1 MTRRT
6 ETVIF
11 HGGATLAFTDYETEQ
26 LRKALLKETRHC
38 AVTLGMKKTS
48 VEQLTKA
55 VGIAKGSFYKFYE
68 SKEMLFF
75 AVLENIHSELYG
87 VADHALSE
95 ANGLPPSERAA
106 KAVLAV
112 CRRLSDTGD
121 MVFIENDAKLLLQRL
136 PEDIV
141 IQSSK
146 QVADDFHPRHCDCRK
161 TYEYDILNRTFP
173 LPAYRNTAYFLYG
186 TLNIEAMRRACQ
198 AFLGEHDFASFCAA
212 GAQVQTT
219 VRKIYSLEVECRPL
233 TEAGT
238 PVPPASGEAVNAA
251 DGKHGEQVQQA
262 QSASGEM
269 LNAAAGESDEQ
280 VQQAQPESG
289 ETAIPAAGGA
299 NAGSAD
305 QLLTI
310 RVKGNG
316 FLYNMVR
323 IIAGTLV
330 EVGRGHIKPEEVAGI
345 IAAKDRAKAGPTAPA
360 RGLRLVEIEYR
371 NNL

>member
-1 MTRRT
+1 MNQKMTTQTKMTRRILLRVAYDGT
-6 ETVIF
+6 NY
-11 HGGATLAFTDYETEQ
+11 HGWQLQPNAATIEGELNRVLCALTGEEIVVTGASRTD
-26 LRKALLKETRHC
+26 A
-38 AVTLGMKKTS
+38 
-48 VEQLTKA
+48 
-55 VGIAKGSFYKFYE
+55 
-68 SKEMLFF
+68 
-75 AVLENIHSELYG
+75 G
-87 VADHALSE
+87 VHALG
-95 ANGLPPSERAA
+95 NV
-106 KAVLAV
+106 AVF
-112 CRRLSDTGD
+112 DTTSRIPAEK
-121 MVFIENDAKLLLQRL
+121 FSYALNQRL

-173 LPAYRNTAYFLYG
+173 LPAYRNTAYFPYG

-251 DGKHGEQVQQA
+251 DGKRGEQVQQA

-269 LNAAAGESDEQ
+269 LNAAAGKSDEQ
-280 VQQAQPESG
+280 VQQVQSASG

-299 NAGSAD
+299 NAGSAN

-360 RGLRLVEIEYR
+360 RGLRLVEIEY
-371 NNL
+371 LQ

>member
-1 MTRRT
+1 MIIRWNRIEAMNQKMTTQTKMTRRILLRVAYDGT
-6 ETVIF
+6 NY
-11 HGGATLAFTDYETEQ
+11 HGWQLQPNAATIEGELNRALCALTGEEIVVTGASRTD
-26 LRKALLKETRHC
+26 A
-38 AVTLGMKKTS
+38 
-48 VEQLTKA
+48 
-55 VGIAKGSFYKFYE
+55 
-68 SKEMLFF
+68 
-75 AVLENIHSELYG
+75 G
-87 VADHALSE
+87 VHALG
-95 ANGLPPSERAA
+95 NV
-106 KAVLAV
+106 AVF
-112 CRRLSDTGD
+112 DTTSRIPAEK
-121 MVFIENDAKLLLQRL
+121 FSYALNQRL

-219 VRKIYSLEVECRPL
+219 VRTIYSLEVECRPL

-269 LNAAAGESDEQ
+269 LNAAAGESGEQ
-280 VQQAQPESG
+280 VQQAQSESG
-289 ETAIPAAGGA
+289 ETAIPAAGGT

-360 RGLRLVEIEYR
+360 RGLRLVEIEY
-371 NNL
+371 LQ

>member
-1 MTRRT
+1 MIIRWNRIEAMNQKMTTQTKMTRRILLRVAYDGT
-6 ETVIF
+6 NY
-11 HGGATLAFTDYETEQ
+11 HGWQLQPNAATIEGELNRALCALTGEEIVVTGASRTD
-26 LRKALLKETRHC
+26 A
-38 AVTLGMKKTS
+38 
-48 VEQLTKA
+48 
-55 VGIAKGSFYKFYE
+55 
-68 SKEMLFF
+68 
-75 AVLENIHSELYG
+75 G
-87 VADHALSE
+87 VHALG
-95 ANGLPPSERAA
+95 NV
-106 KAVLAV
+106 AVF
-112 CRRLSDTGD
+112 DTTSRIPAEK
-121 MVFIENDAKLLLQRL
+121 FSYALNQRL

-186 TLNIEAMRRACQ
+186 TLNIEAMRQACQ

-219 VRKIYSLEVECRPL
+219 VRTIYSLEVECRPL

-251 DGKHGEQVQQA
+251 NGKHGEQVQQA

-269 LNAAAGESDEQ
+269 LNAAAGESGEQ

-299 NAGSAD
+299 NAGSAN

-360 RGLRLVEIEYR
+360 RGLRLVEIEY
-371 NNL
+371 LQ

>member
-1 MTRRT
+1 MNQKMTTQTNMTRRILLRVAYDGT
-6 ETVIF
+6 NY
-11 HGGATLAFTDYETEQ
+11 HGWQLQPNAATIEGELNRALCALTGEEIVVTGASRTD
-26 LRKALLKETRHC
+26 A
-38 AVTLGMKKTS
+38 
-48 VEQLTKA
+48 
-55 VGIAKGSFYKFYE
+55 
-68 SKEMLFF
+68 
-75 AVLENIHSELYG
+75 G
-87 VADHALSE
+87 VHALG
-95 ANGLPPSERAA
+95 NV
-106 KAVLAV
+106 AVF
-112 CRRLSDTGD
+112 DTTSRIPAEK
-121 MVFIENDAKLLLQRL
+121 FSYALNQRL

-186 TLNIEAMRRACQ
+186 TLDIEAMRRACQ

-219 VRKIYSLEVECRPL
+219 VRTIYSLEVECRPL

-251 DGKHGEQVQQA
+251 AGKSGEQVQQT
-262 QSASGEM
+262 
-269 LNAAAGESDEQ
+269 
-280 VQQAQPESG
+280 QPASG
-289 ETAIPAAGGA
+289 ETAIRAAGGA

>member
-1 MTRRT
+1 MIIRWNRIEAMNQKMTTQTNMTRRILLRVAYDGT
-6 ETVIF
+6 NY
-11 HGGATLAFTDYETEQ
+11 HGWQLQPNAATIEGELNRALCALTGEEIVVTGASRTD
-26 LRKALLKETRHC
+26 A
-38 AVTLGMKKTS
+38 
-48 VEQLTKA
+48 
-55 VGIAKGSFYKFYE
+55 
-68 SKEMLFF
+68 
-75 AVLENIHSELYG
+75 G
-87 VADHALSE
+87 VHALG
-95 ANGLPPSERAA
+95 NV
-106 KAVLAV
+106 AVF
-112 CRRLSDTGD
+112 DTTSRIPAEK
-121 MVFIENDAKLLLQRL
+121 FSYALNQRL

-219 VRKIYSLEVECRPL
+219 VRTIYSLEVECRPL

-251 DGKHGEQVQQA
+251 AGKSGEQVQQA
-262 QSASGEM
+262 QPASGE
-269 LNAAAGESDEQ
+269 AA
-280 VQQAQPESG
+280 
-289 ETAIPAAGGA
+289 IRAAGGT
-299 NAGSAD
+299 NAGSAN

-371 NNL
+371 KN

>member
-1 MTRRT
+1 MIIRWNRIEAMNQKMTTQTKMTRRILLQVAYDGT
-6 ETVIF
+6 NY
-11 HGGATLAFTDYETEQ
+11 HGWQLQPNAATIEGELNRALCALTGEEIVVTGASRTD
-26 LRKALLKETRHC
+26 A
-38 AVTLGMKKTS
+38 
-48 VEQLTKA
+48 
-55 VGIAKGSFYKFYE
+55 
-68 SKEMLFF
+68 
-75 AVLENIHSELYG
+75 G
-87 VADHALSE
+87 VHALG
-95 ANGLPPSERAA
+95 NV
-106 KAVLAV
+106 AVF
-112 CRRLSDTGD
+112 DTTSRIPAEK
-121 MVFIENDAKLLLQRL
+121 FSYALNQRL

-173 LPAYRNTAYFLYG
+173 LPAYRNTAHFLYG
-186 TLNIEAMRRACQ
+186 TLNFEAMRRACQ

-219 VRKIYSLEVECRPL
+219 VRAIYSLEVECRPL

-269 LNAAAGESDEQ
+269 LNAAAGKSDEQ

-360 RGLRLVEIEYR
+360 RGLRLVEIEY
-371 NNL
+371 LQ

>member
-1 MTRRT
+1 MNQKMTTQTKMTRRILLRVAYDGT
-6 ETVIF
+6 NY
-11 HGGATLAFTDYETEQ
+11 HGWQLQPNAATIEGELNRALCALTGEEIVVAGASRTD
-26 LRKALLKETRHC
+26 A
-38 AVTLGMKKTS
+38 
-48 VEQLTKA
+48 
-55 VGIAKGSFYKFYE
+55 
-68 SKEMLFF
+68 
-75 AVLENIHSELYG
+75 G
-87 VADHALSE
+87 VHALG
-95 ANGLPPSERAA
+95 NV
-106 KAVLAV
+106 AVF
-112 CRRLSDTGD
+112 DTTSRIPAEK
-121 MVFIENDAKLLLQRL
+121 FSYALNQRL

-161 TYEYDILNRTFP
+161 TYEYDILNRTLP

-186 TLNIEAMRRACQ
+186 TLNIEAMRQACQ

-219 VRKIYSLEVECRPL
+219 VRTIYSLEVECRPL

-238 PVPPASGEAVNAA
+238 PVSPASGEAVNAA
-251 DGKHGEQVQQA
+251 DGKHG
-262 QSASGEM
+262 
-269 LNAAAGESDEQ
+269 EQ

-345 IAAKDRAKAGPTAPA
+345 IAAKDRAKAGPTAQA

>member
-1 MTRRT
+1 MNQKMTTQTKMTRRILLRVAYDGT
-6 ETVIF
+6 NY
-11 HGGATLAFTDYETEQ
+11 HGWQLQPNAATIEGELNRALCALTGEEIVVTGASRTD
-26 LRKALLKETRHC
+26 A
-38 AVTLGMKKTS
+38 
-48 VEQLTKA
+48 
-55 VGIAKGSFYKFYE
+55 
-68 SKEMLFF
+68 
-75 AVLENIHSELYG
+75 G
-87 VADHALSE
+87 VHALG
-95 ANGLPPSERAA
+95 NV
-106 KAVLAV
+106 AVF
-112 CRRLSDTGD
+112 DTTSRIPAEK
-121 MVFIENDAKLLLQRL
+121 FSYALNQRL

-219 VRKIYSLEVECRPL
+219 VRTIYSLTVECRPL

-238 PVPPASGEAVNAA
+238 PVSPASGEAVNAA

-289 ETAIPAAGGA
+289 ETAIPAAGGT

>member
-1 MTRRT
+1 MIIRWNRIEAMNQKMTTQTKMTRRILLRVAYDGT
-6 ETVIF
+6 NY
-11 HGGATLAFTDYETEQ
+11 HGWQLQPNAATIEGELNRALCALTGEEIVVTGASRTD
-26 LRKALLKETRHC
+26 A
-38 AVTLGMKKTS
+38 
-48 VEQLTKA
+48 
-55 VGIAKGSFYKFYE
+55 
-68 SKEMLFF
+68 
-75 AVLENIHSELYG
+75 G
-87 VADHALSE
+87 VHALG
-95 ANGLPPSERAA
+95 NV
-106 KAVLAV
+106 AVF
-112 CRRLSDTGD
+112 DTTSRIPAEK
-121 MVFIENDAKLLLQRL
+121 FSYALNQRL

-219 VRKIYSLEVECRPL
+219 VRTIYSLEVECRPL
-233 TEAGT
+233 TE
-238 PVPPASGEAVNAA
+238 
-251 DGKHGEQVQQA
+251 
-262 QSASGEM
+262 
-269 LNAAAGESDEQ
+269 
-280 VQQAQPESG
+280 
-289 ETAIPAAGGA
+289 A

-345 IAAKDRAKAGPTAPA
+345 IAVKDRAKAGPTAPA

-371 NNL
+371 KNQ

>member
-1 MTRRT
+1 MIIRWNRIEAMNQKMTTQTKMTRRILLRVAYDGT
-6 ETVIF
+6 NY
-11 HGGATLAFTDYETEQ
+11 HGWQLQPNAATIEGELNRALCALTGEEIVVTGASRTD
-26 LRKALLKETRHC
+26 A
-38 AVTLGMKKTS
+38 
-48 VEQLTKA
+48 
-55 VGIAKGSFYKFYE
+55 
-68 SKEMLFF
+68 
-75 AVLENIHSELYG
+75 G
-87 VADHALSE
+87 VHALG
-95 ANGLPPSERAA
+95 NV
-106 KAVLAV
+106 AVF
-112 CRRLSDTGD
+112 DTTSRIPAEK
-121 MVFIENDAKLLLQRL
+121 FSYALNQRL

-289 ETAIPAAGGA
+289 ETAIPAAGGV

-330 EVGRGHIKPEEVAGI
+330 EVGRGHIKPEEIAGI
-345 IAAKDRAKAGPTAPA
+345 IAAKDRAKAGSTAPA

>member
-1 MTRRT
+1 MIIRWNRIEAMNQKMTTQTKMTRRILLRVAYDGT
-6 ETVIF
+6 NY
-11 HGGATLAFTDYETEQ
+11 HGWQLQPNAATIEGELNRALCALTGEEIVVTGASRTD
-26 LRKALLKETRHC
+26 A
-38 AVTLGMKKTS
+38 
-48 VEQLTKA
+48 
-55 VGIAKGSFYKFYE
+55 
-68 SKEMLFF
+68 
-75 AVLENIHSELYG
+75 G
-87 VADHALSE
+87 VHALG
-95 ANGLPPSERAA
+95 NV
-106 KAVLAV
+106 AVF
-112 CRRLSDTGD
+112 DTTSRIPAEK
-121 MVFIENDAKLLLQRL
+121 FSYALNQRL

-251 DGKHGEQVQQA
+251 DGKRGEQVQQA

-269 LNAAAGESDEQ
+269 LNAAAGKSDEQ

-360 RGLRLVEIEYR
+360 RGLRLVEIEY
-371 NNL
+371 LQ

>member
-1 MTRRT
+1 MNQKMTTQTNMTRRILLRVAYDGT
-6 ETVIF
+6 NY
-11 HGGATLAFTDYETEQ
+11 HGWQLQPNAATIEGELNRALCALTGEEIVVTGASRTD
-26 LRKALLKETRHC
+26 A
-38 AVTLGMKKTS
+38 
-48 VEQLTKA
+48 
-55 VGIAKGSFYKFYE
+55 
-68 SKEMLFF
+68 
-75 AVLENIHSELYG
+75 G
-87 VADHALSE
+87 VHALG
-95 ANGLPPSERAA
+95 NV
-106 KAVLAV
+106 AVF
-112 CRRLSDTGD
+112 DTTSRIPAEK
-121 MVFIENDAKLLLQRL
+121 FSYALNQRL

-186 TLNIEAMRRACQ
+186 TLDIEAMRRACQ

-219 VRKIYSLEVECRPL
+219 VRTIYSLEVECRPL

-251 DGKHGEQVQQA
+251 AGKSGEQVQQT
-262 QSASGEM
+262 
-269 LNAAAGESDEQ
+269 
-280 VQQAQPESG
+280 QPASG
-289 ETAIPAAGGA
+289 ETAIRAAGGA

-310 RVKGNG
+310 RVKGDG

>member
-1 MTRRT
+1 MNQKMTTQTKMTRRILLRVAYDGT
-6 ETVIF
+6 NY
-11 HGGATLAFTDYETEQ
+11 HGWQLQPNAATIEGELNRALCALTGEEIVVTGASRTD
-26 LRKALLKETRHC
+26 A
-38 AVTLGMKKTS
+38 
-48 VEQLTKA
+48 
-55 VGIAKGSFYKFYE
+55 
-68 SKEMLFF
+68 
-75 AVLENIHSELYG
+75 G
-87 VADHALSE
+87 VHALG
-95 ANGLPPSERAA
+95 NV
-106 KAVLAV
+106 AVF
-112 CRRLSDTGD
+112 DTTSRIPAEK
-121 MVFIENDAKLLLQRL
+121 FSYALNQRL

-262 QSASGEM
+262 QPASGEM

-289 ETAIPAAGGA
+289 ETAIPAAGGV

-360 RGLRLVEIEYR
+360 RGLRLVEIEYFQ
-371 NNL
+371 

>member
-1 MTRRT
+1 MNQKMTTQTKMTRRILLRVAYDGT
-6 ETVIF
+6 NY
-11 HGGATLAFTDYETEQ
+11 HGWQLQPNAATIEGELNRALCALTGEEIVVTGASRTD
-26 LRKALLKETRHC
+26 A
-38 AVTLGMKKTS
+38 G
-48 VEQLTKA
+48 
-55 VGIAKGSFYKFYE
+55 G
-68 SKEMLFF
+68 
-75 AVLENIHSELYG
+75 
-87 VADHALSE
+87 HALG
-95 ANGLPPSERAA
+95 NV
-106 KAVLAV
+106 AVF
-112 CRRLSDTGD
+112 DTTSRIPAEK
-121 MVFIENDAKLLLQRL
+121 FSYALNQRL

-251 DGKHGEQVQQA
+251 DGKRGEQVQQA

-269 LNAAAGESDEQ
+269 LNAAAGKSDEQ

-360 RGLRLVEIEYR
+360 RGLRLVEIEY
-371 NNL
+371 LQ

>member
-1 MTRRT
+1 MNQKMTTQTKMTRRILLRVAYDGT
-6 ETVIF
+6 NY
-11 HGGATLAFTDYETEQ
+11 HGWQLQPNAATIEGELNRALCALTGEEIVVTGASRTD
-26 LRKALLKETRHC
+26 A
-38 AVTLGMKKTS
+38 
-48 VEQLTKA
+48 
-55 VGIAKGSFYKFYE
+55 
-68 SKEMLFF
+68 
-75 AVLENIHSELYG
+75 G
-87 VADHALSE
+87 VHALG
-95 ANGLPPSERAA
+95 NV
-106 KAVLAV
+106 AVF
-112 CRRLSDTGD
+112 DTTSRIPAEK
-121 MVFIENDAKLLLQRL
+121 FSYALNQRL

-219 VRKIYSLEVECRPL
+219 VRTIYSLEVECRPL

-251 DGKHGEQVQQA
+251 DGKRG
-262 QSASGEM
+262 
-269 LNAAAGESDEQ
+269 EQ

-310 RVKGNG
+310 SVKGNG

>member
-1 MTRRT
+1 MNQKMTTQTNMTRRILLRVAYDGT
-6 ETVIF
+6 NY
-11 HGGATLAFTDYETEQ
+11 HGWQLQPNAATIEGELNRALCALTSEEIVVTGASRTD
-26 LRKALLKETRHC
+26 A
-38 AVTLGMKKTS
+38 
-48 VEQLTKA
+48 
-55 VGIAKGSFYKFYE
+55 
-68 SKEMLFF
+68 
-75 AVLENIHSELYG
+75 G
-87 VADHALSE
+87 VHALG
-95 ANGLPPSERAA
+95 NV
-106 KAVLAV
+106 AVF
-112 CRRLSDTGD
+112 DTTSRIPAEK
-121 MVFIENDAKLLLQRL
+121 FSYALNQRL

-219 VRKIYSLEVECRPL
+219 VRTIYSLEVECRPL

-251 DGKHGEQVQQA
+251 AGKSGEQVQQA
-262 QSASGEM
+262 QSASGKM
-269 LNAAAGESDEQ
+269 LNTADGKCGE
-280 VQQAQPESG
+280 QAQSESG
-289 ETAIPAAGGA
+289 EAAIPAAGGITT
-299 NAGSAD
+299 GSAD

-360 RGLRLVEIEYR
+360 RGLRLVEIEY
-371 NNL
+371 LQ

>member
-1 MTRRT
+1 MNQKMTTQTKMTRRILLRVAYDGT
-6 ETVIF
+6 NY
-11 HGGATLAFTDYETEQ
+11 HGWQLQPNAATIEGELNRALCALTGEEIVVTGASRTD
-26 LRKALLKETRHC
+26 A
-38 AVTLGMKKTS
+38 
-48 VEQLTKA
+48 
-55 VGIAKGSFYKFYE
+55 
-68 SKEMLFF
+68 
-75 AVLENIHSELYG
+75 G
-87 VADHALSE
+87 VHALG
-95 ANGLPPSERAA
+95 NV
-106 KAVLAV
+106 AVF
-112 CRRLSDTGD
+112 DTTSRIPAEK
-121 MVFIENDAKLLLQRL
+121 FSYALNQRL

-251 DGKHGEQVQQA
+251 DGKRGEQVQQA

-269 LNAAAGESDEQ
+269 LNAAAGKSDEQ

-360 RGLRLVEIEYR
+360 RGLRLVEIEY
-371 NNL
+371 LQ

>member
-1 MTRRT
+1 MIIRWNRIEAMNQKMTTQTKMTRRILLRVAYDGT
-6 ETVIF
+6 NY
-11 HGGATLAFTDYETEQ
+11 HGWQLQPNAATIEGELNRALCALTGEEIVVTGASRTD
-26 LRKALLKETRHC
+26 A
-38 AVTLGMKKTS
+38 
-48 VEQLTKA
+48 
-55 VGIAKGSFYKFYE
+55 
-68 SKEMLFF
+68 
-75 AVLENIHSELYG
+75 G
-87 VADHALSE
+87 VHALG
-95 ANGLPPSERAA
+95 NV
-106 KAVLAV
+106 AVF
-112 CRRLSDTGD
+112 DTTSRIPAEK
-121 MVFIENDAKLLLQRL
+121 FSYALNQRL

-289 ETAIPAAGGA
+289 KTAIPAAGGT

>member
-1 MTRRT
+1 MIIRWNRIEAMNQKMTTQTNMTRRILLRVAYDGT
-6 ETVIF
+6 NY
-11 HGGATLAFTDYETEQ
+11 HGWQLQPNAATIEGELNRALCVLTGEEIVVTGASRTD
-26 LRKALLKETRHC
+26 A
-38 AVTLGMKKTS
+38 
-48 VEQLTKA
+48 
-55 VGIAKGSFYKFYE
+55 
-68 SKEMLFF
+68 
-75 AVLENIHSELYG
+75 G
-87 VADHALSE
+87 VHALG
-95 ANGLPPSERAA
+95 NV
-106 KAVLAV
+106 AVF
-112 CRRLSDTGD
+112 DTTSRIPAEK
-121 MVFIENDAKLLLQRL
+121 FSYALNQRL

-141 IQSSK
+141 IQSSR

-173 LPAYRNTAYFLYG
+173 LPAYRNTAHFLYG

-219 VRKIYSLEVECRPL
+219 VRTIYSLEVECRPL
-233 TEAGT
+233 TEAN
-238 PVPPASGEAVNAA
+238 V
-251 DGKHGEQVQQA
+251 
-262 QSASGEM
+262 
-269 LNAAAGESDEQ
+269 
-280 VQQAQPESG
+280 
-289 ETAIPAAGGA
+289 
-299 NAGSAD
+299 GSAD

-371 NNL
+371 KNQ

>member
-1 MTRRT
+1 MNQKMTTQTKMTRRILLRVAYDGT
-6 ETVIF
+6 NY
-11 HGGATLAFTDYETEQ
+11 HGWQLQPNAATIEGELNRALCALTGEEIVVTGASRTD
-26 LRKALLKETRHC
+26 A
-38 AVTLGMKKTS
+38 
-48 VEQLTKA
+48 
-55 VGIAKGSFYKFYE
+55 
-68 SKEMLFF
+68 
-75 AVLENIHSELYG
+75 G
-87 VADHALSE
+87 VHALG
-95 ANGLPPSERAA
+95 NV
-106 KAVLAV
+106 AVF
-112 CRRLSDTGD
+112 DTTSRIPAEK
-121 MVFIENDAKLLLQRL
+121 FSYALNQRL

-173 LPAYRNTAYFLYG
+173 LPVYRNTAYFLYG

-251 DGKHGEQVQQA
+251 AGKRGEQVQQA

-269 LNAAAGESDEQ
+269 LNAAAGKSDEQ
-280 VQQAQPESG
+280 VQQVQSASG

-299 NAGSAD
+299 NAGSAN

-360 RGLRLVEIEYR
+360 RGLRLVEIEY
-371 NNL
+371 LQ

>member
-1 MTRRT
+1 MIIRWNRIEAMNQKMTTQTKMTRRILLRVAYDGT
-6 ETVIF
+6 NY
-11 HGGATLAFTDYETEQ
+11 HGWQLQPNAATIEGELNRALCALTGEEIVVTGASRTD
-26 LRKALLKETRHC
+26 A
-38 AVTLGMKKTS
+38 
-48 VEQLTKA
+48 
-55 VGIAKGSFYKFYE
+55 
-68 SKEMLFF
+68 
-75 AVLENIHSELYG
+75 G
-87 VADHALSE
+87 VHALG
-95 ANGLPPSERAA
+95 NV
-106 KAVLAV
+106 AVF
-112 CRRLSDTGD
+112 DTTSRIPAEK
-121 MVFIENDAKLLLQRL
+121 FSYALNQRL

-186 TLNIEAMRRACQ
+186 TLNIEAMRQACQ

-219 VRKIYSLEVECRPL
+219 VRTIYSLEVECRPL
-233 TEAGT
+233 TEAN
-238 PVPPASGEAVNAA
+238 V
-251 DGKHGEQVQQA
+251 
-262 QSASGEM
+262 
-269 LNAAAGESDEQ
+269 
-280 VQQAQPESG
+280 
-289 ETAIPAAGGA
+289 
-299 NAGSAD
+299 GSAD

-360 RGLRLVEIEYR
+360 RGLRLVEIEY
-371 NNL
+371 LQ

>member
-1 MTRRT
+1 MIIRWNRIEAMNQKMTTQTNMTRRILLRVAYDGT
-6 ETVIF
+6 NY
-11 HGGATLAFTDYETEQ
+11 HGWQLQPNAATIEGELNRALCVLTGEKIVVTGASRTD
-26 LRKALLKETRHC
+26 A
-38 AVTLGMKKTS
+38 
-48 VEQLTKA
+48 
-55 VGIAKGSFYKFYE
+55 
-68 SKEMLFF
+68 
-75 AVLENIHSELYG
+75 G
-87 VADHALSE
+87 VHALG
-95 ANGLPPSERAA
+95 NV
-106 KAVLAV
+106 AVF
-112 CRRLSDTGD
+112 DTTSRIPAEK
-121 MVFIENDAKLLLQRL
+121 FSYALNQRL

-262 QSASGEM
+262 Q
-269 LNAAAGESDEQ
+269 
-280 VQQAQPESG
+280 PESG

>member
-1 MTRRT
+1 MNQKMTTQTKMTRRILLRVAYDGT
-6 ETVIF
+6 NY
-11 HGGATLAFTDYETEQ
+11 HGWQLQPNAATIEGELNRALCALTGEEIVVTGASRTD
-26 LRKALLKETRHC
+26 A
-38 AVTLGMKKTS
+38 
-48 VEQLTKA
+48 
-55 VGIAKGSFYKFYE
+55 
-68 SKEMLFF
+68 
-75 AVLENIHSELYG
+75 G
-87 VADHALSE
+87 VHALG
-95 ANGLPPSERAA
+95 NV
-106 KAVLAV
+106 AVF
-112 CRRLSDTGD
+112 DTTSRIPAEK
-121 MVFIENDAKLLLQRL
+121 FSYALNQRL

-219 VRKIYSLEVECRPL
+219 VRTIYSLEVECRPL

>member
-1 MTRRT
+1 MIIRWNRIEAMNQKMTTQTNMTRRILLRVAYDGT
-6 ETVIF
+6 NY
-11 HGGATLAFTDYETEQ
+11 HGWQLQPNAATIEGELNRALCALTGEEIVVTGASRTD
-26 LRKALLKETRHC
+26 A
-38 AVTLGMKKTS
+38 
-48 VEQLTKA
+48 
-55 VGIAKGSFYKFYE
+55 
-68 SKEMLFF
+68 
-75 AVLENIHSELYG
+75 G
-87 VADHALSE
+87 VHALG
-95 ANGLPPSERAA
+95 NV
-106 KAVLAV
+106 AVF
-112 CRRLSDTGD
+112 DTTSRIPAEK
-121 MVFIENDAKLLLQRL
+121 FSYALNQRL

-289 ETAIPAAGGA
+289 ETAIPAAGGV